1 MWLRRSPAGHAATRF
16 LPAFVQVA
24 VLLMFALEMGLF
36 FTAWQV
42 VRPRSNAI
50 ALVDSQS
57 TSWFH

>member
-1 MWLRRSPAGHAATRF
+1 MWPRRRPAGHAATRY
-16 LPAFVQVA
+16 LPVFVQVA
-24 VLLMFALEMGLF
+24 VLLLFAVEMGLS

-42 VRPRSNAI
+42 VRPRSTAI